1 MTPLFRYIIT
11 SSLSEVQEFL
21 IDDGRSHA
29 GIYFSNSNLT
39 FFFIF
44 ISLLAVWRWRLP
56 ENSLEI
62 SFYFLPS
69 VHMDMD
75 IHRADGGK
83 GIQDKTNTTTF
94 VFSTCPFRQVKKQ
107 MKKRIH
113 FHFRVLS
120 SKWFVVV
127 VVVGRAKYEP
137 IRYTHR
143 ERKRETL

>member
-1 MTPLFRYIIT
+1 
-11 SSLSEVQEFL
+11 
-21 IDDGRSHA
+21 
-29 GIYFSNSNLT
+29 
-39 FFFIF
+39 
-44 ISLLAVWRWRLP
+44 
-56 ENSLEI
+56 
-62 SFYFLPS
+62 
-69 VHMDMD
+69 MDMD

-127 VVVGRAKYEP
+127 IVVVGRAKYEP
-137 IRYTHR
+137 IRYTQR
-143 ERKRETL
+143 ERKRERLYKKPITRPTAPKERVIIPFHYIFLI